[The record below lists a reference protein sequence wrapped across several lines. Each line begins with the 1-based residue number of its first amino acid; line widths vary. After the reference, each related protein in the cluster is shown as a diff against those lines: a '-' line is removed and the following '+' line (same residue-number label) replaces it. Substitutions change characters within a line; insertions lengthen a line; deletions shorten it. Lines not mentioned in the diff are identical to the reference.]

1 MKLRMENLNIFGV
14 HWKGRKGVT
23 KNKYRGGDCQKRG
36 GGLDSLEKTWRY
48 SDPFQI
54 YSSVYGNSSRLLL
67 FLQDA
72 PSKSIS
78 HVWQDSRDTLC
89 IWKRYLVCTYFRF
102 CSDVCRNIKTL
113 FKGLLTHI
121 QNLVDPWHI
130 HTRRYIQN
138 TMLNIFNLLLN
149 TSLFYGYYLT
159 CRVYLRHIQAYS
171 KLIQPYLVM
180 LRHIK
185 SPGIFCFS
193 HVQAYSKRCT

>member
-23 KNKYRGGDCQKRG
+23 KNKYRGGDCQKR